1 MATTKNGIIGALDIG
16 SSKVACFIAKL
27 DGEERPKIVGIGHHL
42 SRGIKS
48 GAVTNMEAVVE
59 AIEGA
64 VIAAERMAEVEL
76 KEVLVSCSGG
86 PFASATISA
95 TLALDGAEV
104 AETDVRRLHA
114 QGCAA
119 AQGGD
124 RELLHAVPIG
134 YSIDGYNSIKD
145 PRGMFG
151 GELVAKLHV
160 VSAAPAPLRN
170 LALAVER
177 APLAIRRLVA
187 SPYAAGLAT
196 LVEDE
201 FELGSIVVDIGGG
214 TTGIAAFVD
223 GALVHV
229 DSVPLG
235 GQHITNDVARGLT
248 TTAAHAERM
257 KTLFGSAIAS
267 SSYDREMIDVPQ
279 VGENDR
285 EAANHVPR
293 SALIGIIQPRAE
305 EILEHVRDRIEA
317 ARLTAQ
323 VGRRVVLTG
332 GSAQLTGLRE
342 LAQRVLDKQ
351 VRVGPPIRL
360 RGLAESTGGPAFAA
374 AAGLIAYAGL
384 ETKEALRPKI
394 ATEAQP
400 KSRLGGIARWLRDN
414 F

>member
-1 MATTKNGIIGALDIG
+1 MNSPRNGIIGALDIG
-16 SSKVACFIAKL
+16 STKIACFIARL
-27 DGEERPKIVGIGHHL
+27 EGEERPKVVGIGHQL

-48 GAVTNMEAVVE
+48 GAVTDMEAAVE
-59 AIEGA
+59 SIEGA
-64 VIAAERMAEVEL
+64 VIAAERMAEHEL
-76 KEVLVSCSGG
+76 KEVYVACSGG
-86 PFASATISA
+86 PFASSTVTA

-104 AETDVRRLHA
+104 AEADLRRLHD

-119 AQGGD
+119 AAGTD
-124 RELLHAVPIG
+124 KELLHAVPVG

-151 GELVAKLHV
+151 GELEAKLHV

-187 SPYAAGLAT
+187 APYAAGLAT

-201 FELGSIVVDIGGG
+201 FELGCTLVDIGGG
-214 TTGIAAFVD
+214 TTSIAAFVD

-229 DSVPLG
+229 DGIPLG

-257 KTLFGSAIAS
+257 KTLFGSAIAGPS
-267 SSYDREMIDVPQ
+267 DDREMIDVPQ
-279 VGENDR
+279 VGESER

-293 SALIGIIQPRAE
+293 SALISIIQPRAE
-305 EILEHVRDRIEA
+305 EILEHVRDRLEA
-317 ARLTAQ
+317 VRLSAL

-332 GSAQLTGLRE
+332 GTAQLAGLRD
-342 LAQRVLDKQ
+342 LAQRVLEKQ
-351 VRVGPPIRL
+351 VRIGRPIRL
-360 RGLAESTGGPAFAA
+360 KGLAESTGGPAFAA
-374 AAGLIAYAGL
+374 AAGLIAYAGQ
-384 ETKEALRPKI
+384 ERNEALRPAI
-394 ATEAQP
+394 STEAVP
-400 KSRLGGIARWLRDN
+400 RGRLAGLARWIRDN